1 MRKKIMTMA
10 LAMMMAISISACGG
24 NKDANKSDD
33 KEVSAVGTES
43 TTGVTTEESTTKT
56 EATTEENK
64 KKEENKKDD
73 NKKEEVT
80 ETTTEATTEVTTT
93 EQKEDTTVVVNTDSS
108 TNQSKPSTT
117 TKPNGSTSQ
126 SKPSTTKPN
135 NQGNQ
140 SKPSATTKPN
150 SSTNQSKPS
159 TTTKP
164 NGSTSQSKPST
175 TKPNKPSKPTTE
187 KPSKPSNG
195 KEEQKED
202 VSLTEIVAAVKKA
215 YGDGYL
221 PNMTID
227 QDVLAEQYGIKK
239 SMYEEVIAEG
249 PMLSF
254 QIDTF
259 IAVKAK
265 EGKAEE
271 VKAAMEKYKQYL
283 LDESMQYPM
292 NASKIPA
299 TQVYRFGNYVF
310 FSMLVS
316 PQGEEPESEEDYLEA
331 AKKQNQIAYD
341 TIAKFFS

>member
-10 LAMMMAISISACGG
+10 LAMKMAISISACGG

-93 EQKEDTTVVVNTDSS
+93 EQKEDTTVAVNTDSS
-108 TNQSKPSTT
+108 TNQSKPST
-117 TKPNGSTSQ
+117 
-126 SKPSTTKPN
+126 
-135 NQGNQ
+135 
-140 SKPSATTKPN
+140 TTKPN

-316 PQGEEPESEEDYLEA
+316 PQGEEPESEEAYLEA

>member
-24 NKDANKSDD
+24 NNDANQSED
-33 KEVSAVGTES
+33 KTVGEVTTES
-43 TTGVTTEESTTKT
+43 TTGATTEESTTKT
-56 EATTEENK
+56 EATTEETK
-64 KKEENKKDD
+64 EKEENKKED
-73 NKKEEVT
+73 NKKEE
-80 ETTTEATTEVTTT
+80 TTEATTEATKETATT
-93 EQKEDTTVVVNTDSS
+93 EQKVDTTVVGSTNKNDGKTSNTNTS
-108 TNQSKPSTT
+108 TNQSKP
-117 TKPNGSTSQ
+117 NSQ
-126 SKPSTTKPN
+126 
-135 NQGNQ
+135 G
-140 SKPSATTKPN
+140 
-150 SSTNQSKPS
+150 NQSKPS

-227 QDVLAEQYGIKK
+227 EDVLAEQYGIKK
-239 SMYEEVIAEG
+239 NMYEEVIAEG

-265 EGKAEE
+265 DGKAEA

-292 NASKIPA
+292 NAAKIPA
-299 TQVYRFGNYVF
+299 TQVYNFGNYVF

-316 PQGEEPESEEDYLEA
+316 PQGEEPESEEAYLEA

>member
-93 EQKEDTTVVVNTDSS
+93 EQKEDTTVVVNTD
-108 TNQSKPSTT
+108 
-117 TKPNGSTSQ
+117 
-126 SKPSTTKPN
+126 
-135 NQGNQ
+135 
-140 SKPSATTKPN
+140 

-316 PQGEEPESEEDYLEA
+316 PQGEEPESEEAYLEA

>member
-1 MRKKIMTMA
+1 
-10 LAMMMAISISACGG
+10 
-24 NKDANKSDD
+24 
-33 KEVSAVGTES
+33 
-43 TTGVTTEESTTKT
+43 
-56 EATTEENK
+56 
-64 KKEENKKDD
+64 
-73 NKKEEVT
+73 
-80 ETTTEATTEVTTT
+80 
-93 EQKEDTTVVVNTDSS
+93 
-108 TNQSKPSTT
+108 
-117 TKPNGSTSQ
+117 
-126 SKPSTTKPN
+126 
-135 NQGNQ
+135 
-140 SKPSATTKPN
+140 
-150 SSTNQSKPS
+150 
-159 TTTKP
+159 
-164 NGSTSQSKPST
+164 
-175 TKPNKPSKPTTE
+175 
-187 KPSKPSNG
+187 
-195 KEEQKED
+195 
-202 VSLTEIVAAVKKA
+202 
-215 YGDGYL
+215 
-221 PNMTID
+221 MTID

-316 PQGEEPESEEDYLEA
+316 PQGEEPESEEAYLEA

>member
-24 NKDANKSDD
+24 NKDANKSDN

-43 TTGVTTEESTTKT
+43 TTGVTTEENTTKT

-93 EQKEDTTVVVNTDSS
+93 EQKEDTTVAVNTDSS
-108 TNQSKPSTT
+108 TNQSKPST
-117 TKPNGSTSQ
+117 
-126 SKPSTTKPN
+126 
-135 NQGNQ
+135 
-140 SKPSATTKPN
+140 TTKPN

-316 PQGEEPESEEDYLEA
+316 PQGEEPESEEAYLEA

>member
-93 EQKEDTTVVVNTDSS
+93 EQKEDTTVAVNTDSS
-108 TNQSKPSTT
+108 TNQSKPST
-117 TKPNGSTSQ
+117 
-126 SKPSTTKPN
+126 
-135 NQGNQ
+135 
-140 SKPSATTKPN
+140 TTKPN

-316 PQGEEPESEEDYLEA
+316 PQGEEPESEEAYLEA

>member
-24 NKDANKSDD
+24 NKDANKSED
-33 KEVSAVGTES
+33 KTVGAVSTES
-43 TTGVTTEESTTKT
+43 TTGATTEENTTKT

-64 KKEENKKDD
+64 KED
-73 NKKEEVT
+73 NKKEDNKKED
-80 ETTTEATTEVTTT
+80 TTEATTETATT
-93 EQKEDTTVVVNTDSS
+93 EQKGETTVAGNTNSS
-108 TNQSKPSTT
+108 TSQSKPTTTTKPNSQGNQSKPSTT
-117 TKPNGSTSQ
+117 TKPNSQ
-126 SKPSTTKPN
+126 
-135 NQGNQ
+135 G
-140 SKPSATTKPN
+140 
-150 SSTNQSKPS
+150 NQSKPS

-195 KEEQKED
+195 KEEQKDD

-239 SMYEEVIAEG
+239 NMYEEVIAEG

-265 EGKAEE
+265 DGKAEE

-316 PQGEEPESEEDYLEA
+316 PQGEEPDSEEAYLEA

>member
-24 NKDANKSDD
+24 NKDANKSED
-33 KEVSAVGTES
+33 KTVGAVSTES

-64 KKEENKKDD
+64 KKEENKKED

-93 EQKEDTTVVVNTDSS
+93 EQKEDTTVAVNTDSS

-117 TKPNGSTSQ
+117 TKPNSQ
-126 SKPSTTKPN
+126 
-135 NQGNQ
+135 G
-140 SKPSATTKPN
+140 
-150 SSTNQSKPS
+150 NQSKPS

-164 NGSTSQSKPST
+164 NSQGNQSKPATTTKPNGSTSESKPST

-195 KEEQKED
+195 KEEQKDD

-239 SMYEEVIAEG
+239 NMYEEVIAEG

-265 EGKAEE
+265 DGKAEE

-316 PQGEEPESEEDYLEA
+316 PQGEEPESEEAYLEA

>member
-24 NKDANKSDD
+24 NKDANKSED
-33 KEVSAVGTES
+33 KTVGAVSTES
-43 TTGVTTEESTTKT
+43 TTGATTEENTTKT

-64 KKEENKKDD
+64 KED
-73 NKKEEVT
+73 NKKEDNKKEDTT
-80 ETTTEATTEVTTT
+80 ETATT
-93 EQKEDTTVVVNTDSS
+93 EQKEETTVAGNTNSS
-108 TNQSKPSTT
+108 TSQSKPTTTTKPNSQGNQSKPSTT
-117 TKPNGSTSQ
+117 TKPNSQ
-126 SKPSTTKPN
+126 
-135 NQGNQ
+135 G
-140 SKPSATTKPN
+140 
-150 SSTNQSKPS
+150 NQSKPS

-195 KEEQKED
+195 KEEQKDD

-239 SMYEEVIAEG
+239 NMYEEVIAEG

-265 EGKAEE
+265 DGKAEE

-316 PQGEEPESEEDYLEA
+316 PQGEEPDSEEAYLEA

>member
-24 NKDANKSDD
+24 NNDANQSED
-33 KEVSAVGTES
+33 KTVGEVTTES
-43 TTGVTTEESTTKT
+43 TTGATTEENTTKT

-64 KKEENKKDD
+64 KED
-73 NKKEEVT
+73 NKKEDNKKED
-80 ETTTEATTEVTTT
+80 TTEATTETATT
-93 EQKEDTTVVVNTDSS
+93 EQKEETTVAGNTNSS
-108 TNQSKPSTT
+108 TSQSKPTTTTKPNSQGNQSKPST
-117 TKPNGSTSQ
+117 
-126 SKPSTTKPN
+126 TTKPN

-140 SKPSATTKPN
+140 SKPSTE
-150 SSTNQSKPS
+150 
-159 TTTKP
+159 TKP

-227 QDVLAEQYGIKK
+227 EDVLAEQYGIKK
-239 SMYEEVIAEG
+239 NMYEEVIAEG

-265 EGKAEE
+265 DGKAET

-292 NASKIPA
+292 NAAKIPA
-299 TQVYRFGNYVF
+299 TQVYNFGNYVF

-316 PQGEEPESEEDYLEA
+316 PQGEEPESEEAYLEA

>member
-24 NKDANKSDD
+24 NNDANQSED
-33 KEVSAVGTES
+33 KTVGEVTTES
-43 TTGVTTEESTTKT
+43 TTGATTEESTTKT

-64 KKEENKKDD
+64 KED
-73 NKKEEVT
+73 NKKEDNKKED
-80 ETTTEATTEVTTT
+80 TTEATTETATT
-93 EQKEDTTVVVNTDSS
+93 EQKGETTVAGNTNSS
-108 TNQSKPSTT
+108 TSQSKPTTTTKPNSQGNQSKPSTT
-117 TKPNGSTSQ
+117 TKPNSQ
-126 SKPSTTKPN
+126 
-135 NQGNQ
+135 G
-140 SKPSATTKPN
+140 
-150 SSTNQSKPS
+150 NQSKPS

-195 KEEQKED
+195 KEEQKDD

-239 SMYEEVIAEG
+239 NMYEEVIAEG

-265 EGKAEE
+265 DGKAEA

-292 NASKIPA
+292 NAAKIPA
-299 TQVYRFGNYVF
+299 TQVYNFGNYVF

-316 PQGEEPESEEDYLEA
+316 PQGEEPESEEAYLEA

>member
-93 EQKEDTTVVVNTDSS
+93 EQKEDTTVAVNTD
-108 TNQSKPSTT
+108 
-117 TKPNGSTSQ
+117 
-126 SKPSTTKPN
+126 
-135 NQGNQ
+135 
-140 SKPSATTKPN
+140 

-316 PQGEEPESEEDYLEA
+316 PQGEEPESEEAYLEA

>member
-93 EQKEDTTVVVNTDSS
+93 EQKEDTTVAVNTD
-108 TNQSKPSTT
+108 
-117 TKPNGSTSQ
+117 
-126 SKPSTTKPN
+126 
-135 NQGNQ
+135 
-140 SKPSATTKPN
+140 

-265 EGKAEE
+265 EGKAE

-316 PQGEEPESEEDYLEA
+316 PQGEEPESEEAYLEA

>member
-24 NKDANKSDD
+24 NKDANKSDN

-43 TTGVTTEESTTKT
+43 TTGVTTEENTTKT

-93 EQKEDTTVVVNTDSS
+93 EQKEDTTVAVNTDSS
-108 TNQSKPSTT
+108 TNQSKPST
-117 TKPNGSTSQ
+117 
-126 SKPSTTKPN
+126 
-135 NQGNQ
+135 
-140 SKPSATTKPN
+140 TTKPN

-299 TQVYRFGNYVF
+299 TQVYCFGNYVF

-316 PQGEEPESEEDYLEA
+316 PQGEEPESEEAYLEA

>member
-1 MRKKIMTMA
+1 LEKNISYREDKISEKEKGVCNMRKKIMTMA

-73 NKKEEVT
+73 SKKEEVT

-93 EQKEDTTVVVNTDSS
+93 EQKEDTTVAVNTDSS
-108 TNQSKPSTT
+108 TNQSKPST
-117 TKPNGSTSQ
+117 
-126 SKPSTTKPN
+126 
-135 NQGNQ
+135 
-140 SKPSATTKPN
+140 TTKPN

-316 PQGEEPESEEDYLEA
+316 PQGEEPESEEAYLEA

>member
-24 NKDANKSDD
+24 NNDANQSED
-33 KEVSAVGTES
+33 KTVGEVTTES
-43 TTGVTTEESTTKT
+43 TTGATTEESTTKT
-56 EATTEENK
+56 EATTEETK
-64 KKEENKKDD
+64 EKEENKKED
-73 NKKEEVT
+73 NKKEE
-80 ETTTEATTEVTTT
+80 TTEATTEATKETATT
-93 EQKEDTTVVVNTDSS
+93 EQKVDTTVVGSTNKNDGKTSNTNTS
-108 TNQSKPSTT
+108 TNQSKPNS
-117 TKPNGSTSQ
+117 
-126 SKPSTTKPN
+126 
-135 NQGNQ
+135 QGNQ
-140 SKPSATTKPN
+140 SKPSTE
-150 SSTNQSKPS
+150 
-159 TTTKP
+159 TKP

-227 QDVLAEQYGIKK
+227 EDVLAEQYGIKK
-239 SMYEEVIAEG
+239 NMYEEVIAEG

-265 EGKAEE
+265 DGKAET

-292 NASKIPA
+292 NAAKIPA
-299 TQVYRFGNYVF
+299 TQVYNFGNYVF

-316 PQGEEPESEEDYLEA
+316 PQGEEPESEEAYLEA

>member
-24 NKDANKSDD
+24 NKDANKSED
-33 KEVSAVGTES
+33 KTVGAVSTES
-43 TTGVTTEESTTKT
+43 TTGATTEENTTKT

-64 KKEENKKDD
+64 KED
-73 NKKEEVT
+73 NKKEDNKKED
-80 ETTTEATTEVTTT
+80 TTEATTETATT
-93 EQKEDTTVVVNTDSS
+93 EQKEETTVAGNTNSS
-108 TNQSKPSTT
+108 TSQSKPTTTTKPNSQGNQSKPSTT
-117 TKPNGSTSQ
+117 TKPNSQ
-126 SKPSTTKPN
+126 
-135 NQGNQ
+135 G
-140 SKPSATTKPN
+140 
-150 SSTNQSKPS
+150 NQSKPS

-195 KEEQKED
+195 KEEQKDD

-239 SMYEEVIAEG
+239 NMYEEVIAEG

-265 EGKAEE
+265 DGKAEE

-316 PQGEEPESEEDYLEA
+316 PQGEEPESEEAYLEA

>member
-73 NKKEEVT
+73 SKKEEVT

-93 EQKEDTTVVVNTDSS
+93 EQKEDTTVAVNTDSS
-108 TNQSKPSTT
+108 TNQSKPST
-117 TKPNGSTSQ
+117 
-126 SKPSTTKPN
+126 
-135 NQGNQ
+135 
-140 SKPSATTKPN
+140 TTKPN

-316 PQGEEPESEEDYLEA
+316 PQGEEPESEEAYLEA

>member
-24 NKDANKSDD
+24 NNDANQSED
-33 KEVSAVGTES
+33 KTVGEVTTES
-43 TTGVTTEESTTKT
+43 TTGATTEESTTKT
-56 EATTEENK
+56 EATTEETK
-64 KKEENKKDD
+64 EKEENKKED
-73 NKKEEVT
+73 NKKEE
-80 ETTTEATTEVTTT
+80 TTEATTEATKETATT
-93 EQKEDTTVVVNTDSS
+93 EQKVDTTVVGSTNKNDGKTSNTNTS
-108 TNQSKPSTT
+108 TNQSKPNSQG
-117 TKPNGSTSQ
+117 NQ
-126 SKPSTTKPN
+126 SKPSTTTKPN

-140 SKPSATTKPN
+140 SKPSTE
-150 SSTNQSKPS
+150 
-159 TTTKP
+159 TKP

-227 QDVLAEQYGIKK
+227 EDVLAEQYGIKK
-239 SMYEEVIAEG
+239 NMYEEVIAEG

-265 EGKAEE
+265 DGKAEA

-299 TQVYRFGNYVF
+299 TQVYNFGNYVF

-316 PQGEEPESEEDYLEA
+316 PQGEEPESEEAYLEA

>member
-1 MRKKIMTMA
+1 MVSYQKRGKVWQYDISYKDKNGEYKKIRKSGFKLKSEA
-10 LAMMMAISISACGG
+10 IHAASEIQASSLLLA
-24 NKDANKSDD
+24 
-33 KEVSAVGTES
+33 T
-43 TTGVTTEESTTKT
+43 
-56 EATTEENK
+56 
-64 KKEENKKDD
+64 
-73 NKKEEVT
+73 
-80 ETTTEATTEVTTT
+80 
-93 EQKEDTTVVVNTDSS
+93 
-108 TNQSKPSTT
+108 
-117 TKPNGSTSQ
+117 
-126 SKPSTTKPN
+126 N

-140 SKPSATTKPN
+140 SKPSTE
-150 SSTNQSKPS
+150 
-159 TTTKP
+159 TKP

-227 QDVLAEQYGIKK
+227 EDVLAEQYGIKK
-239 SMYEEVIAEG
+239 NMYEEVIAEG

-265 EGKAEE
+265 DGKAET

-316 PQGEEPESEEDYLEA
+316 PQGEEPESEEAYLEA